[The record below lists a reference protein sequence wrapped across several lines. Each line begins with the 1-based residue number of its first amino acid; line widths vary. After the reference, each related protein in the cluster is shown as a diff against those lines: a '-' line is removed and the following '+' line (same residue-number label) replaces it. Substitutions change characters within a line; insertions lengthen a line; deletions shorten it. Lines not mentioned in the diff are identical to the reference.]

1 MKFFDSSLAMANN
14 LKVAFFGKKFQ
25 FQFQKRI
32 APLLYLVINMT
43 DWLSRDCVE
52 VSVSLSNNLGKAVD

>member
-1 MKFFDSSLAMANN
+1 MKFFGSSLAMTNN
-14 LKVAFFGKKFQ
+14 LKVAFFGEKI
-25 FQFQKRI
+25 QFQKRI